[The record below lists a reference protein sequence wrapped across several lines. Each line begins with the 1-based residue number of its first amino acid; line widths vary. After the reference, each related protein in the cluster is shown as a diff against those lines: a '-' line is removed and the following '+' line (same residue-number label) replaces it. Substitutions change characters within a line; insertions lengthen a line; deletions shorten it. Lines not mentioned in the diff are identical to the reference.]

1 MGKITDTSGPNI
13 ITDAEGLRLWGE
25 TKKFIIG
32 SRLSDREINPNPTY
46 TDTRNRFINYYRGE
60 NPNSVLYVNYDKP
73 DLTGYGY
80 GTFTDRQYKSFDS
93 YNKNQRMCG
102 VVTGK
107 NTDGSLQIK
116 VLGQNAP
123 LEESQNY
130 QRGYNIT
137 MRKYYQVKEW
147 DILGHPTVFAIW
159 SEIPLQYGFQYSGS
173 GDYGLFGAYEASA
186 TNPANR
192 ISEAD
197 ANNFETDG
205 FVNGYGTNFPFY
217 FGKYY
222 DRDFG
227 DIYDNGWP
235 SGESQIVLHTAQD
248 ETLDLGV
255 PIENAHY
262 TPYHE
267 ENDFYFGGALEDNI
281 DGNLYLLLY
290 DMAKFIA
297 VNNNSLLTYD
307 SFGDE
312 ATRQTNP
319 GGCSDV
325 YGTYAGMWKPYNLI
339 LTESMEEGRRY
350 VIDGTLPS
358 DAWLYPLDEDDLN
371 ATDGEI
377 GPDDTPSGDPND
389 REDGTPD
396 RNWIDTT
403 PMKPDLPPGA
413 AAQTNYYWMQINELD
428 SFFQWLWNNAG
439 DLADAK
445 DVWQTIQGLYSDLA
459 ASILRLRYM
468 PVPLNYLGTATAVTQ
483 VNVNVIGHTLNT
495 NKLNCNPPIITLG
508 EVTIP
513 NRNKSNSLKNFFA
526 DMSPFTNISLHL
538 PLYGFIDLDT
548 NIFMGQKLRVQACY
562 DAVTGTIQY
571 FIECGYEG
579 EYLTINTVTAKCNV
593 DIPITL
599 QSKADADG
607 AILGN
612 MGRIGQ
618 QLANI
623 ANPGCAIGATLGL
636 AGVQNEVQAAPM
648 TVRGAVG
655 ESGMFYDYPYVYG
668 IIRRPSYSRPS
679 NYAERVGYPCNA
691 QYRLGKI
698 KGYTECFNPYIN
710 FKQSE
715 KSDGEYM
722 PRPTEEEIQEIY
734 DALTNGVILPNLKNK

>member
-1 MGKITDTSGPNI
+1 
-13 ITDAEGLRLWGE
+13 
-25 TKKFIIG
+25 
-32 SRLSDREINPNPTY
+32 
-46 TDTRNRFINYYRGE
+46 
-60 NPNSVLYVNYDKP
+60 
-73 DLTGYGY
+73 
-80 GTFTDRQYKSFDS
+80 
-93 YNKNQRMCG
+93 
-102 VVTGK
+102 
-107 NTDGSLQIK
+107 
-116 VLGQNAP
+116 
-123 LEESQNY
+123 
-130 QRGYNIT
+130 
-137 MRKYYQVKEW
+137 
-147 DILGHPTVFAIW
+147 
-159 SEIPLQYGFQYSGS
+159 
-173 GDYGLFGAYEASA
+173 
-186 TNPANR
+186 
-192 ISEAD
+192 
-197 ANNFETDG
+197 
-205 FVNGYGTNFPFY
+205 
-217 FGKYY
+217 
-222 DRDFG
+222 
-227 DIYDNGWP
+227 
-235 SGESQIVLHTAQD
+235 
-248 ETLDLGV
+248 
-255 PIENAHY
+255 
-262 TPYHE
+262 
-267 ENDFYFGGALEDNI
+267 
-281 DGNLYLLLY
+281 
-290 DMAKFIA
+290 
-297 VNNNSLLTYD
+297 
-307 SFGDE
+307 
-312 ATRQTNP
+312 
-319 GGCSDV
+319 
-325 YGTYAGMWKPYNLI
+325 
-339 LTESMEEGRRY
+339 
-350 VIDGTLPS
+350 
-358 DAWLYPLDEDDLN
+358 
-371 ATDGEI
+371 
-377 GPDDTPSGDPND
+377 
-389 REDGTPD
+389 
-396 RNWIDTT
+396 
-403 PMKPDLPPGA
+403 
-413 AAQTNYYWMQINELD
+413 
-428 SFFQWLWNNAG
+428 
-439 DLADAK
+439 
-445 DVWQTIQGLYSDLA
+445 
-459 ASILRLRYM
+459 M

-513 NRNKSNSLKNFFA
+513 NRNKSNSLKNFFT

-579 EYLTINTVTAKCNV
+579 DYLTINTVTAKCNV

-715 KSDGEYM
+715 TSDGEYM

-734 DALTNGVILPNLKNK
+734 DALTNGVILPS